1 MNTNDPMKET
11 VETVD
16 WNSRL
21 ADEGRW
27 QQVRGRI
34 RQTWGTI
41 TDDELDNARGLVGS
55 PCRCD
60 QGEDRRSCRRD
71 RRQAEGLLQLIER
84 KLRFVFRPGPRRC
97 H

>member
-1 MNTNDPMKET
+1 MKGQGVGQFQEESVVSMSDAMEDTKET
-11 VETVD
+11 ID

-41 TDDELDNARGLVGS
+41 TDDELDNARGSWDRLVGAITAT
-55 PCRCD
+55 P
-60 QGEDRRSCRRD
+60 GEAADAID
-71 RRQAEGLLQLIER
+71 D
-84 KLRFVFRPGPRRC
+84 KLRGFFR
-97 H
+97 